1 MRHRVAGKQLGR
13 NTAHRAALRKN
24 FTVSLIMHERVVTTL
39 PKAKALRPFIEKII
53 TLAKKR
59 SLHRI
64 RRAVSILQD
73 KTAVKKLFEVIGPR
87 FANRPGGYTRILRL
101 ADYRPGDGGTKA
113 ILELVDN
120 TVLERKL
127 KAAEVEAEQ
136 QHTEATAEVKDAGK
150 KKGEKKAKAGSGA
163 KT

>member
-1 MRHRVAGKQLGR
+1 MMHNVAGRSLQR

-24 FTVSLIMHERVVTTL
+24 FTVSLITHERVVTTL
-39 PKAKALRPFIEKII
+39 PKAKALRPFVEKII
-53 TLAKKR
+53 TLAKKK

-73 KTAVKKLFEVIGPR
+73 KTAVKKLFDELGPR
-87 FANRPGGYTRILRL
+87 YANRPGGYTRILRL

-120 TVLERKL
+120 NVLERQL
-127 KAAEVEAEQ
+127 KAAEVEAEKE
-136 QHTEATAEVKDAGK
+136 HVEATAEAKEAGK
-150 KKGEKKAKAGSGA
+150 KKGGKKAKAGA
-163 KT
+163 KA